1 MSVADKGSYF
11 SRFFVKVV
19 EIVAAAVATA
29 VSGYLV
35 AHLSGY
41 FPVAAQ
47 YFFPLANAGVPAR
60 RRSDRSKR
68 EQRVQGRARLLARP
82 TGSAHP
88 CCRDIRRR
96 Q

>member
-19 EIVAAAVATA
+19 EIVAAAAATA

-41 FPVAAQ
+41 FPAQ
-47 YFFPLANAGVPAR
+47 LSSFFPSQTQWPTPAAVQTAPR
-60 RRSDRSKR
+60 ESSVSK
-68 EQRVQGRARLLARP
+68 AAP
-82 TGSAHP
+82 ASSPA
-88 CCRDIRRR
+88 
-96 Q
+96 